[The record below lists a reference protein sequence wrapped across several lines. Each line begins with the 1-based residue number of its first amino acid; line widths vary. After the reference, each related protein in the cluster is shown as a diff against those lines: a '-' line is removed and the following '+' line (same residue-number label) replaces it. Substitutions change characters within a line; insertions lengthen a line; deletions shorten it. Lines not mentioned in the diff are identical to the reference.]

1 MILCLKAHLYNWVYK
16 AHENEFLERISSSFQ
31 KNLMIS
37 CVTIQIPNSG
47 SERRIRKKLVKK
59 NLKIWI
65 IKKFGGG
72 KNNKFDDQ

>member
-37 CVTIQIPNSG
+37 CVTIQIPNPG
-47 SERRIRKKLVKK
+47 SERRIRKKSYVAMTSQEKSQ
-59 NLKIWI
+59 NLDNKKIWRGQ
-65 IKKFGGG
+65 K
-72 KNNKFDDQ
+72 